1 MNFHSVNLRLVVSEP
16 FINVIYN
23 LIFHK
28 QGKRCNWYYKTC
40 LIEHIHNVC
49 ITNFGG
55 ILWINSSI
63 KLTTTM
69 HVYQQDRNITYKHV
83 GKKSRMFSYHY
94 MYWVLEMHL

>member
-1 MNFHSVNLRLVVSEP
+1 MFPFFFGKEGYMMNFHSVNLRLVVSEP

-55 ILWINSSI
+55 KLWINSSI

-69 HVYQQDRNITYKHV
+69 HIYQQDRKITY
-83 GKKSRMFSYHY
+83 MPLN
-94 MYWVLEMHL
+94 M